1 MIKVTAAAGLIFLL
15 FSCKGTD
22 ETRPIRKTIDELV
35 FAAGT
40 LDASD
45 RYMLTAQSEGYI
57 TSLSVHEND
66 TVHAGFIAATIENT
80 TNSVNAAA
88 AAQQSAIAAANLN
101 DNAPA
106 IAEKQEA
113 LKLAR
118 EKEAYERTNFE
129 RFSTLYEKGSVSK
142 TEKEL
147 AQLSYTS
154 AQTAREAIE
163 QQIKLIKQQNKER
176 YISQNAQALALGA
189 ANQYSRIQVLSD
201 GTIFKLFKKKGDF
214 IRKGEA
220 LASIARPKSI
230 VARLNVDE
238 SGFSKIKVGQTVS
251 IKLNTLPDSV
261 FTGTLETIYPQ
272 FDEASQ
278 SYLVDVTIHIPQR
291 LQALGTRLEGNI
303 FIAQKKD
310 ALLIPR
316 NLLSYDNTVRVKGD
330 DTPRKISVGI
340 KSTEWVEVLSGITE
354 NDILL
359 PLKP

>member
-1 MIKVTAAAGLIFLL
+1 MTRAIIATALLILL
-15 FSCKGTD
+15 YSCKGSD

-40 LDASD
+40 LDAAD

-57 TSLSVHEND
+57 TSLTIQEND
-66 TVHAGFIAATIENT
+66 TVNGGTIAAIIENT
-80 TNSVNAAA
+80 ANAVNAAA
-88 AAQQSAIAAANLN
+88 AAQQSAIAASNLN

-106 IAEKQEA
+106 IIEKQEA

-118 EKEAYERTNFE
+118 EKEVFERSNFE
-129 RFSTLYEKGSVSK
+129 RFSALYEKGSVSK
-142 TEKEL
+142 SEKEL
-147 AQLSYTS
+147 AQLSYS
-154 AQTAREAIE
+154 AATAAREGIE
-163 QQIKLIKQQNKER
+163 QQIKLIKQQNRER
-176 YISQNAQALALGA
+176 YINQNAQALALGA
-189 ANQYSRIQVLSD
+189 ADQYSRIQVISE
-201 GTIFKLFKKKGDF
+201 GTVFKLFKKKGDF
-214 IRKGEA
+214 IRKGEV
-220 LASIARPKSI
+220 LASIAKPQSM

-238 SGFSKIKVGQTVS
+238 SGFAKIKCGQPVK

-261 FTGTLETIYPQ
+261 FTGILETIYPQ

-278 SYLVDVTIHIPQR
+278 SYLVDVSINIPKR

-316 NLLSYDNTVRVKGD
+316 NLLSYENTVRIKGD
-330 DTPRKISVGI
+330 DKARKIKVGI

-359 PLKP
+359 PLTP